1 MRAVVACGLSALNCY
16 IGSGLSVAE
25 LLGTF
30 GTKPLYHIVDA
41 VEHKTLGQA
50 HHGNVYAL
58 KAECAVAV
66 LTVEVSV
73 LILNPAVAVV
83 AAYVVFKAAASVVD
97 NMYQTVH
104 QKHRQRAR
112 YCAFVHR
119 GQQFLQLGQRH
130 SLVAPEHCAQYQQA
144 RGRGLYAPVLQFV
157 YVKFFRCHSDAKIML
172 FVRKAKFSG
181 YYFRLRPIY
190 PLHACRRI
198 SL

>member
-41 VEHKTLGQA
+41 VEHKALGQA

-58 KAECAVAV
+58 KAERAVAV

-104 QKHRQRAR
+104 QKHRQRA
-112 YCAFVHR
+112 
-119 GQQFLQLGQRH
+119 
-130 SLVAPEHCAQYQQA
+130 
-144 RGRGLYAPVLQFV
+144 
-157 YVKFFRCHSDAKIML
+157 
-172 FVRKAKFSG
+172 
-181 YYFRLRPIY
+181 
-190 PLHACRRI
+190 
-198 SL
+198 